1 MVRSIVHR
9 PAAGKPLDR
18 NDIISGLDVADG
30 ADGRAPT
37 FSGAAARRMVGVGAR
52 PSRRPLAVST
62 ASLATAQRQ
71 RAIFKIGQRRDWPA
85 ARRNDFSRLAEIGIA
100 HRDWPAAVVAPGIGL
115 HIGEIGIPGYV
126 NSRRRVRGPGQER
139 GNLHLIALEQ
149 HNLDWQMRFFVEVG
163 RMPSQIVT
171 TFGSYATAPTQI
183 VRFMAAFLADA

>member
-1 MVRSIVHR
+1 
-9 PAAGKPLDR
+9 
-18 NDIISGLDVADG
+18 
-30 ADGRAPT
+30 
-37 FSGAAARRMVGVGAR
+37 
-52 PSRRPLAVST
+52 
-62 ASLATAQRQ
+62 
-71 RAIFKIGQRRDWPA
+71 
-85 ARRNDFSRLAEIGIA
+85 
-100 HRDWPAAVVAPGIGL
+100 VVAPGIGL